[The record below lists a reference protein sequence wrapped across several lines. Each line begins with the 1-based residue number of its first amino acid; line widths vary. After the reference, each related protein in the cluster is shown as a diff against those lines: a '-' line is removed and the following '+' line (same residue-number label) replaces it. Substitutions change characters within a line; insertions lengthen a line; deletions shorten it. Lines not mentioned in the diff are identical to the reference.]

1 MAFDSPP
8 MGPSTRIVA
17 IEVGGRS
24 QLRLKHGVGLATPL
38 SMVNEYRPPLRIA
51 QGVVPEV
58 MHSVQ
63 LTGLAKR
70 ARRARSARHRPK
82 AESSY

>member
-1 MAFDSPP
+1 MEHSQ
-8 MGPSTRIVA
+8 MS
-17 IEVGGRS
+17 EVYTDKTT
-24 QLRLKHGVGLATPL
+24 LRVIR
-38 SMVNEYRPPLRIA
+38 NRPPLRIA

-70 ARRARSARHRPK
+70 APRARSARHRP
-82 AESSY
+82 